1 MLNAQLL
8 MVFIS
13 KKTNNPNPYPTEMRF
28 GLFFFGEGV
37 LIGLFKKADF
47 PRCFLISEQRIS
59 YFSLHIPSQQEVYS
73 HSLRN
78 VPKLPEGLSH
88 GLKTCHRHVFL
99 TAFRVPASYQKTDC
113 PAGQPVFWCER
124 GDSNPHGVT
133 TRTSN
138 VLVYHS
144 NTLANLP
151 EYYNLDS
158 GICQ

>member
-13 KKTNNPNPYPTEMRF
+13 KKTNNPNPSPTEMRF

-88 GLKTCHRHVFL
+88 GLKTCHRHVFYGL
-99 TAFRVPASYQKTDC
+99 SSPFRHKQIPGHSLRNALEFGTVVLIGLFEKPCHTNVFLDFRASNFLFFHFT
-113 PAGQPVFWCER
+113 
-124 GDSNPHGVT
+124 
-133 TRTSN
+133 
-138 VLVYHS
+138 
-144 NTLANLP
+144 
-151 EYYNLDS
+151 
-158 GICQ
+158 